1 MTEAEFNKLS
11 RDDLEKLKFV
21 LDSNW
26 DIAIRVLITTKIY
39 DSITDPS
46 INSAVTTQKVD
57 DFSWTV
63 ISLTTTWNN
72 QTLWNPTDITP
83 GKEFTIINDSVSTD
97 SITINGNTASPWNFI
112 TFKWD
117 GSSWANVTE
126 NATHSGRNDNP
137 HNVNKAQIGLSNV
150 DNTSDA
156 SKNSA
161 VATLTNKTINADN
174 NTISNIELD
183 NFKNWVL
190 DTDIS
195 SVSSSDDTLAS
206 AKAIKTYSD
215 TKVIRETG
223 MLVMSIASTV
233 SWALKFDGVS
243 SYSKSTYSDLY
254 ALISAEVWTAYDVD
268 SNNFYLPNASGRV
281 LGIAWQGSGLT
292 LRDIFSYVW
301 AETHTLSVN
310 EMPSHNHGYN
320 KFYNQLEWASNYWNT
335 NESTWDETNQYAW
348 EWTSYTWW
356 SQAHNNMQPTLFAGK
371 HLFIYY

>member
-46 INSAVTTQKVD
+46 INSEVTTQKVD

-190 DTDIS
+190 DTDI
-195 SVSSSDDTLAS
+195 
-206 AKAIKTYSD
+206 
-215 TKVIRETG
+215 
-223 MLVMSIASTV
+223 
-233 SWALKFDGVS
+233 
-243 SYSKSTYSDLY
+243 
-254 ALISAEVWTAYDVD
+254 
-268 SNNFYLPNASGRV
+268 
-281 LGIAWQGSGLT
+281 
-292 LRDIFSYVW
+292 
-301 AETHTLSVN
+301 
-310 EMPSHNHGYN
+310 
-320 KFYNQLEWASNYWNT
+320 
-335 NESTWDETNQYAW
+335 
-348 EWTSYTWW
+348 
-356 SQAHNNMQPTLFAGK
+356 
-371 HLFIYY
+371 